1 MSMNFSEFIRQ
12 LGAEPRSQD
21 PEFLRARQ
29 SAPEFR
35 QAAEDADVFEE
46 KLTRAMDLQ
55 LPEGMME
62 SILQI
67 SHKTPSTTTPV
78 AAKPWWR
85 SMALAAGILVAIGA
99 AGITWNMNRG
109 WNSIDEYLADHYHH
123 DGPSLLALAG
133 GKTSE
138 DIQTFFALFNVEV
151 APELTQI
158 VSVIKYCSTPDG
170 KGVHMVL
177 NTKEGP
183 VTVIYMPAT
192 KVNDR
197 EILEFDGMQAMLL
210 TLEKG
215 SAVIIGSES
224 QSISDLYSV
233 IHDSIIPGF
242 SNA

>member
-29 SAPEFR
+29 SVPEFR
-35 QAAEDADVFEE
+35 RAAEEADIFEE

-55 LPEGMME
+55 LPEGMMD

-67 SHKTPSTTTPV
+67 SHTPSSDT
-78 AAKPWWR
+78 AAAARPRWR
-85 SMALAAGILVAIGA
+85 SLALAAGVLIAVGA
-99 AGITWNMNRG
+99 AGISWNMNRG
-109 WNSIDEYLADHYHH
+109 WDSVDDYLVDHYQH
-123 DGPSLLALAG
+123 DGPGLLALAG
-133 GKTSE
+133 EKTSE
-138 DIQTFFALFNVEV
+138 DVQAFFTRFNVK
-151 APELTQI
+151 ASSELTQI
-158 VSVIKYCSTPDG
+158 VSVIKYCPTPDG

-177 NTKEGP
+177 NTKDGP

-192 KVNDR
+192 EVSDR
-197 EILEFDGMQAMLL
+197 ETLEFDGMQAMLL

-224 QSISDLYSV
+224 QSISALYSV
-233 IHDSIIPGF
+233 IHDSIIPEF

>member
-29 SAPEFR
+29 SSPEFL
-35 QAAEDADVFEE
+35 QAAEEADAFEE

-55 LPEGMME
+55 LPDDMME

-67 SHKTPSTTTPV
+67 SRNPAGAAAAETT
-78 AAKPWWR
+78 PWWR
-85 SMALAAGILVAIGA
+85 SMALAAGILIAVGA

-109 WNSIDEYLADHYHH
+109 WDSVDEYLADHYSH
-123 DGPSLLALAG
+123 DGPSLVARAG
-133 GKTSE
+133 EKTTK
-138 DIQTFFALFNVEV
+138 DIQAIFALFNVEA
-151 APELTQI
+151 APELAKI
-158 VSVIKYCSTPDG
+158 VSVIKYCPTPDG

-177 NTKEGP
+177 NTSEGP

-192 KVNDR
+192 EVIDR
-197 EILEFDGMQAMLL
+197 ETLEFDGMQALL
-210 TLEKG
+210 VSLEKG
-215 SAVIIGSES
+215 SAAIIGTGS
-224 QSISDLYSV
+224 QSISELYSV
-233 IHDSIIPGF
+233 VQDSIIPEF

>member
-29 SAPEFR
+29 SSPEFL
-35 QAAEDADVFEE
+35 QAAEEADAFEE

-55 LPEGMME
+55 LPDDMME

-67 SHKTPSTTTPV
+67 SRNPAGAAATETT
-78 AAKPWWR
+78 PWWR
-85 SMALAAGILVAIGA
+85 SMALAAGILIAVGA

-109 WNSIDEYLADHYHH
+109 WDSVDEYLADHYSH
-123 DGPSLLALAG
+123 DGPSLVAHAG
-133 GKTSE
+133 GKTTK
-138 DIQTFFALFNVEV
+138 DIQAIFALFNVE
-151 APELTQI
+151 ATPELAEI
-158 VSVIKYCSTPDG
+158 VSVIKYCPTPDG

-177 NTKEGP
+177 NTSEGP

-192 KVNDR
+192 EVIDR
-197 EILEFDGMQAMLL
+197 ETLEFDGMQALL
-210 TLEKG
+210 VSLEKG
-215 SAVIIGSES
+215 SAAIIGTGS
-224 QSISDLYSV
+224 QSISALYSV
-233 IHDSIIPGF
+233 VQDSIIPEF